1 MKWVKSI
8 AATTLAASLLATPGF
23 AAHAAEATPT
33 ATKDGFKLTILHS
46 NDTHA
51 HVEDAPK
58 RATKVKELRAANPNS
73 LLLDAGDVFS
83 GTLYFNEFAG
93 ETDMKLMNLMGYDAM
108 TFGNHE
114 FDLGSSPEGH
124 AALAK
129 FVKGAEFPLLGS
141 NLDFSKDSLFNGL
154 QFKTVTKDFKNGQ
167 IYDGIIKEINGEK
180 VGIFS
185 LTTEET
191 PTISSVANVKF
202 ANYVDSA
209 KKAVAEFEKQG
220 VNKIV
225 ALTHI
230 GYDDS
235 ADWDNDQLLAK
246 TVEGIDVIVGG
257 HTHTKLDKPV
267 KAETPFKNPTII
279 VQTGQYSEN
288 LGELDLTFNDNGAVV
303 DYFGQLHA
311 LNDKEKPVEADPEAT
326 ALLAPY
332 KEKISKILNQ
342 STGNT
347 AVSPLNGGRNLW
359 GVRAGETNLG
369 NLITDGMLAG
379 AKKIDPEVQFAFQN
393 GGGIR
398 ASIDA
403 GDITVGEVMT
413 VMPFGNALGI
423 VKLKGAEIYEIAEHS
438 VKDFPKEF
446 GGFLHF
452 SGLQVEFDGKAPAG
466 KRVTSIK
473 LNGKELDK
481 AAYYKAATNTFTA
494 KGGDGYDTLKKVY
507 EDGRVSE
514 PGTIDYE
521 MFIEHLDT
529 LKKVDPKVEGRII
542 ATIPFKDIAKGSETE
557 GYVRDLYYR
566 DLAKGT
572 SATTYSPNA
581 NLTRAQAASFISRAL
596 KLEAK
601 GQASFSDIAKLNDA
615 TQKEIAAL
623 AEAGIVQGTNG
634 KFNPNAK
641 VKRYELAL
649 MFTRAY
655 NLQHDAKTGLKAD
668 FSDISKYNT
677 ETQNAIALMKDL
689 KIVSG
694 ANGKFMPGDN
704 ATRAHMAKMLS
715 NYIPFVKESKESK

>member
-8 AATTLAASLLATPGF
+8 AATTLVASLLATPGF
-23 AAHAAEATPT
+23 AAHAAETAPA

-46 NDTHA
+46 NDTHSHA
-51 HVEDAPK
+51 EYAPQ
-58 RATKVKELRAANPNS
+58 RATKIKELRAANHNS
-73 LLLDAGDVFS
+73 LLLDAGDALT
-83 GTLYFNEFAG
+83 GTLYFNEFTG
-93 ETDMKLMNLMGYDAM
+93 EVEMKLMNLMGYDAM

-124 AALAK
+124 TALAK
-129 FVKGAEFPLLGS
+129 FVKGAEFPLLGA
-141 NLDFSKDSLFNGL
+141 NLDFSKESLFDGL
-154 QFKTVTKDFKNGQ
+154 QFKTVTKDFENGK
-167 IYDGIIKEINGEK
+167 IYNGIIKEVDGEK
-180 VGIFS
+180 VGIFG

-191 PTISSVANVKF
+191 PSISSVANVQF
-202 ANYVDSA
+202 ANYIDSA

-225 ALTHI
+225 ALTHL
-230 GYDDS
+230 GFDDS
-235 ADWDNDQLLAK
+235 KDFDNDQLLAAA
-246 TVEGIDVIVGG
+246 VEGIDVIVGG
-257 HTHTKLDKPV
+257 HTHTKLDKAV
-267 KAETPFKNPTII
+267 KAETSFKNPTII

-303 DYFGQLHA
+303 EYFGQLHA
-311 LNDKEKPVEADPEAT
+311 LNDKENPVAADPET
-326 ALLAPY
+326 TEMLAPY
-332 KEKISKILNQ
+332 TEKISAVKQQ

-347 AVSPLNGGRNLW
+347 AVSVLDGKRGLW

-398 ASIDA
+398 AGIDA

-423 VKLKGAEIYEIAEHS
+423 VKLTGAEIYDIAEHS
-438 VKDFPKEF
+438 VKEFPKES

-466 KRVTSIK
+466 KRVKSIK
-473 LNGKELDK
+473 LNGKDLDK
-481 AAYYKAATNTFTA
+481 ATYYKAATNTFTA
-494 KGGDGYDTLKKVY
+494 KGGDGYETLEKAY
-507 EDGRVSE
+507 ADGRVSE

-521 MFIEHLDT
+521 MFIEHLTT
-529 LKKVDPKVEGRII
+529 LKNVNPKVEGRII

-566 DLAKGT
+566 DLTNGT
-572 SATTYSPNA
+572 TATTYSPNA
-581 NLTRAQAASFISRAL
+581 NLTRAQAASFIARAL

-601 GQASFSDIAKLNDA
+601 GQTTFSDLGNVNPT
-615 TQKEIAAL
+615 TQKEITAL
-623 AEAGIVQGTNG
+623 AEAGIVKGANG
-634 KFNPNAK
+634 KFNSNTK
-641 VKRYELAL
+641 VTRAQLAL
-649 MFTRAY
+649 MFARAY
-655 NLQHDAKTGLKAD
+655 NLQHDAKAGLKAD
-668 FSDISKYNT
+668 FSDIAQYNT
-677 ETQNAIALMKDL
+677 ETKDAIALMKDL

-694 ANGKFMPGDN
+694 SNGKFMPSNN

-715 NYIPFVKESKESK
+715 NYIPYVKESK

>member
-8 AATTLAASLLATPGF
+8 AATTLVASLLATPGF
-23 AAHAAEATPT
+23 AAHAAETAPA

-51 HVEDAPK
+51 HVEAAPQ
-58 RATKVKELRAANPNS
+58 RATKVKELRAANANT

-83 GTLYFNEFAG
+83 GTLYFNQFSG
-93 ETDMKLMNLMGYDAM
+93 EVDMKLMNLMGYDAM

-129 FVKGAEFPLLGS
+129 FVKGADFPILS
-141 NLDFSKDSLFNGL
+141 ANLDFSKDSLFDGL
-154 QFKTVTKDFKNGQ
+154 QFKTVTKDFEKGK
-167 IYDGIIKEINGEK
+167 IYNGIIKDVDGEK
-180 VGIFS
+180 VGIFG

-191 PTISSVANVKF
+191 PSISSVANVQF
-202 ANYVDSA
+202 ANYIDSA

-225 ALTHI
+225 AVTHL
-230 GYDDS
+230 GFDDS
-235 ADWDNDQLLAK
+235 KDFDNDQLLAAA
-246 TVEGIDVIVGG
+246 VEGIDVIVGG
-257 HTHTKLDKPV
+257 HTHTKLDKAV
-267 KAETPFKNPTII
+267 KAETSFKNPTII

-288 LGELDLTFNDNGAVV
+288 LGELDLTFDDNGAVV
-303 DYFGQLHA
+303 EYFGQLHA
-311 LNDKEKPVEADPEAT
+311 LNDKDNPVAADPEA
-326 ALLAPY
+326 AKILAPY
-332 KEKISKILNQ
+332 TDKITAVKQQ

-347 AVSPLNGGRNLW
+347 AVSVLNGKRGLW

-398 ASIDA
+398 AGIDA

-423 VKLKGAEIYEIAEHS
+423 VKLTGAEIYDIAEHS
-438 VKDFPKEF
+438 VKEFPKES

-466 KRVTSIK
+466 KRVKSIK

-481 AAYYKAATNTFTA
+481 ATYYKAATNTFTA
-494 KGGDGYDTLKKVY
+494 KGGDGYETLKKAY
-507 EDGRVSE
+507 ADGRVSE

-521 MFIEHLDT
+521 MFIEHLTT
-529 LKKVDPKVEGRII
+529 LKNVDPKVEGRII
-542 ATIPFKDIAKGSETE
+542 ATIPFTDIAKGSETE

-566 DLAKGT
+566 DLTNGT
-572 SATTYSPNA
+572 TATTYSPNA
-581 NLTRAQAASFISRAL
+581 NLTRAQAASFIARAL

-601 GQASFSDIAKLNDA
+601 GQTTFTDLGNVNPA
-615 TQKEIAAL
+615 TQKEITAL
-623 AEAGIVQGTNG
+623 AEAGIVKGVNG
-634 KFNPNAK
+634 KFNPNTK
-641 VKRYELAL
+641 VTRAQLAL
-649 MFTRAY
+649 MFARAY
-655 NLQHDAKTGLKAD
+655 NLQHDAKAGLKAD
-668 FSDISKYNT
+668 FSDIAQYNT
-677 ETQNAIALMKDL
+677 ETQEAIALMKDL

-694 ANGKFMPGDN
+694 SKGKFMPSNN

-715 NYIPFVKESKESK
+715 NYIPFVKESK

>member
-8 AATTLAASLLATPGF
+8 AATTLVASLLATPGF
-23 AAHAAEATPT
+23 AAHAAETAPA

-46 NDTHA
+46 NDTHSHA
-51 HVEDAPK
+51 EYAPQ
-58 RATKVKELRAANPNS
+58 RATKIKELRAANHNS
-73 LLLDAGDVFS
+73 LLLDAGDALT
-83 GTLYFNEFAG
+83 GTLYFNEFTG
-93 ETDMKLMNLMGYDAM
+93 EVEMKLMNLMGYDAM

-129 FVKGAEFPLLGS
+129 FVKGAEFPLLGA
-141 NLDFSKDSLFNGL
+141 NLDFSKESLFDGL
-154 QFKTVTKDFKNGQ
+154 QFKTVTKDFENGK
-167 IYDGIIKEINGEK
+167 IYNGIIKEVDGEK
-180 VGIFS
+180 VGIFG

-191 PTISSVANVKF
+191 PSISSVANVQF
-202 ANYVDSA
+202 ANYIDSA

-225 ALTHI
+225 ALTHL
-230 GYDDS
+230 GFDDS
-235 ADWDNDQLLAK
+235 KDFDNDQLLAAA
-246 TVEGIDVIVGG
+246 VEGIDVIVGG
-257 HTHTKLDKPV
+257 HTHTKLDKAV
-267 KAETPFKNPTII
+267 KAETSFKNPTII

-303 DYFGQLHA
+303 EYFGQLHA
-311 LNDKEKPVEADPEAT
+311 LNDKENPVAADPET
-326 ALLAPY
+326 TEMLAPY
-332 KEKISKILNQ
+332 TEKISAVKQQ

-347 AVSPLNGGRNLW
+347 AVSVLDGKRGLW

-398 ASIDA
+398 AGIDA

-423 VKLKGAEIYEIAEHS
+423 VKLTGAEIYDIAEHS
-438 VKDFPKEF
+438 VKEFPKES

-466 KRVTSIK
+466 KRVKSIK
-473 LNGKELDK
+473 LNGKDLDK
-481 AAYYKAATNTFTA
+481 ATYYKAATNTFTA
-494 KGGDGYDTLKKVY
+494 KGGDGYETLEKAY
-507 EDGRVSE
+507 ADGRVSE

-521 MFIEHLDT
+521 MFIEHLTT
-529 LKKVDPKVEGRII
+529 LKNVNPKVEGRII

-566 DLAKGT
+566 DLTNGT
-572 SATTYSPNA
+572 TATTYSPNA
-581 NLTRAQAASFISRAL
+581 NLTRAQAASFIARAL

-601 GQASFSDIAKLNDA
+601 GQTTFSDLGNVNPT
-615 TQKEIAAL
+615 TQKEITAL
-623 AEAGIVQGTNG
+623 AEAGIVKGANG
-634 KFNPNAK
+634 KFNPNTK
-641 VKRYELAL
+641 VTRAQLAL
-649 MFTRAY
+649 MFARAY
-655 NLQHDAKTGLKAD
+655 NLQHDAKAGLKAD
-668 FSDISKYNT
+668 FSDIAQYNT
-677 ETQNAIALMKDL
+677 ETKDAIALMKDL

-694 ANGKFMPGDN
+694 SNGKFMPSNN

-715 NYIPFVKESKESK
+715 NYIPYVKESK

>member
-33 ATKDGFKLTILHS
+33 AKKDDFKLTILHS

-58 RATKVKELRAANPNS
+58 RATKVKELRAANANS

-141 NLDFSKDSLFNGL
+141 NLDFSKDSLFDGL
-154 QFKTVTKDFKNGQ
+154 QFKTVTKDFKNGK
-167 IYDGIIKEINGEK
+167 IYDGIIKEIDGQQ
-180 VGIFS
+180 VGIFG

-191 PTISSVANVKF
+191 PTISSVANVQF
-202 ANYVDSA
+202 ANYIDSA
-209 KKAVAEFEKQG
+209 KKAVTEFEKQG
-220 VNKIV
+220 VNKIIAV
-225 ALTHI
+225 THI
-230 GYDDS
+230 GFDDS

-246 TVEGIDVIVGG
+246 AVEGIDVIVGG

-288 LGELDLTFNDNGAVV
+288 LGELELTFDDNGAVV

-311 LNDKEKPVEADPEAT
+311 LKDVQADAEAT

-398 ASIDA
+398 AGIDA

-423 VKLKGAEIYEIAEHS
+423 VKLKGAEIYEIVEHS
-438 VKDFPKEF
+438 VKEFPKES

-466 KRVTSIK
+466 KRVKSIK
-473 LNGKELDK
+473 LNGKEIDK

-557 GYVRDLYYR
+557 GFVRDLYYR
-566 DLAKGT
+566 DLTNGT

-581 NLTRAQAASFISRAL
+581 NLTRAQAASFIARAL

-601 GQASFSDIAKLNDA
+601 GQATFSDLANVNPA
-615 TQKEIAAL
+615 TQKEITAL
-623 AEAGIVQGTNG
+623 AEAGIVQGVNG
-634 KFNPNAK
+634 KFNPNTK
-641 VKRYELAL
+641 VTRAQLSL
-649 MFTRAY
+649 MFARAY

-668 FSDISKYNT
+668 FSDISQYNA

-694 ANGKFMPGDN
+694 VNGKFMPSNN

-715 NYIPFVKESKESK
+715 NYIPFVKESK

>member
-8 AATTLAASLLATPGF
+8 AATTLVASLLATPGF
-23 AAHAAEATPT
+23 AAHAAETAPA

-46 NDTHA
+46 NDTHSHA
-51 HVEDAPK
+51 EYAPQ
-58 RATKVKELRAANPNS
+58 RATKIKELRAANHNS
-73 LLLDAGDVFS
+73 LLLDAGDALT
-83 GTLYFNEFAG
+83 GTLYFNEFTG
-93 ETDMKLMNLMGYDAM
+93 EVEMKLMNLMGYDAM

-124 AALAK
+124 TALAK
-129 FVKGAEFPLLGS
+129 FVKGAEFPLLGA
-141 NLDFSKDSLFNGL
+141 NLDFSKESLFDGL
-154 QFKTVTKDFKNGQ
+154 QFKTVTKDFENGK
-167 IYDGIIKEINGEK
+167 IYNGIIKEVDGEK
-180 VGIFS
+180 VGIFG

-191 PTISSVANVKF
+191 PSISSVANVQF
-202 ANYVDSA
+202 ANYIDSA

-225 ALTHI
+225 ALTHL
-230 GYDDS
+230 GFDDS
-235 ADWDNDQLLAK
+235 KDFDNDQLLAAA
-246 TVEGIDVIVGG
+246 VEGIDVIVGG
-257 HTHTKLDKPV
+257 HTHTKLDKAV
-267 KAETPFKNPTII
+267 KAETSFKNPTII

-303 DYFGQLHA
+303 EYFGQLHA
-311 LNDKEKPVEADPEAT
+311 LNDKENPVAADPET
-326 ALLAPY
+326 TEMLAPY
-332 KEKISKILNQ
+332 TEKISAVKQQ

-347 AVSPLNGGRNLW
+347 AVSVLDGKRGLW

-398 ASIDA
+398 AGIDA

-423 VKLKGAEIYEIAEHS
+423 VKLTGAEIYDIAEHS
-438 VKDFPKEF
+438 VKEFPKES

-466 KRVTSIK
+466 KRVKSIK
-473 LNGKELDK
+473 LNGKDLDK
-481 AAYYKAATNTFTA
+481 ATYYKAATNTFTA
-494 KGGDGYDTLKKVY
+494 KGGDGYETLEKAY
-507 EDGRVSE
+507 ADGRVSE

-521 MFIEHLDT
+521 MFIEHLTT
-529 LKKVDPKVEGRII
+529 LKNVNPKVEGRII

-566 DLAKGT
+566 DLTNGT
-572 SATTYSPNA
+572 TATTYSPNA
-581 NLTRAQAASFISRAL
+581 NLTRAQAASFIARAL

-601 GQASFSDIAKLNDA
+601 GQTTFSDLGNVNPT
-615 TQKEIAAL
+615 TQKEITAL
-623 AEAGIVQGTNG
+623 AEAGIVKGANG
-634 KFNPNAK
+634 KFNPNTK
-641 VKRYELAL
+641 VTRAQLAL
-649 MFTRAY
+649 MFARAY
-655 NLQHDAKTGLKAD
+655 NLQHDAKAGLKAD
-668 FSDISKYNT
+668 FSDIAQYNT
-677 ETQNAIALMKDL
+677 ETKDAIALMKDL

-694 ANGKFMPGDN
+694 SNGKFMPSNN

-715 NYIPFVKESKESK
+715 NYIPYVKESK

>member
-23 AAHAAEATPT
+23 AAKAEEATPT
-33 ATKDGFKLTILHS
+33 ATKDGFNLTILHS

-51 HVEDAPK
+51 HVEAAPQ
-58 RATKVKELRAANPNS
+58 RATKVKELRAANANS

-83 GTLYFNEFAG
+83 GTLYFNQFTG
-93 ETDMKLMNLMGYDAM
+93 EVDMKLMNLMGYDAM
-108 TFGNHE
+108 VFGNHE

-129 FVKGAEFPLLGS
+129 FVKGADFPLLGS
-141 NLDFSKDSLFNGL
+141 NLDFSKDSLFDGL
-154 QFKTVTKDFKNGQ
+154 QSQTITKDFQNGK
-167 IYDGIIKEINGEK
+167 IYNGIIKEVDGEK
-180 VGIFS
+180 VGIFG

-191 PTISSVANVKF
+191 PSISSVANVQF
-202 ANYVDSA
+202 ANYIDSA

-220 VNKIV
+220 VNKII
-225 ALTHI
+225 ALTHL
-230 GYDDS
+230 GFDDS
-235 ADWDNDQLLAK
+235 KEFDNDQLLASA
-246 TVEGIDVIVGG
+246 VEGIDVIVGG
-257 HTHTKLDKPV
+257 HTHTKLDKAV
-267 KAETPFKNPTII
+267 KADTSFKNPTII

-288 LGELDLTFNDNGAVV
+288 LGELDLTFNDNGAIVE
-303 DYFGQLHA
+303 YFGQLHA
-311 LNDKEKPVEADPEAT
+311 LNDKEKPVEADADAA

-332 KEKISKILNQ
+332 TEKIAAVKQQ

-347 AVSPLNGGRNLW
+347 AVSVLDGKRGLW

-369 NLITDGMLAG
+369 NIITDGMLAG
-379 AKKIDPEVQFAFQN
+379 AQKIDPEVQFAFQN

-423 VKLKGAEIYEIAEHS
+423 VKMTGAEIYEIAEHS

-452 SGLQVEFDGKAPAG
+452 SGLQVEFDGMAAAG

-481 AAYYKAATNTFTA
+481 AATYKGATNTFTA
-494 KGGDGYDTLKKVY
+494 KGGDGFETLAKVY
-507 EDGRVSE
+507 ADGRVSE

-521 MFIEHLDT
+521 MFIDHLNT
-529 LKKVDPKVEGRII
+529 LKKVDAKVEGRIV
-542 ATIPFKDIAKGSETE
+542 ATIPFTDIAKGSETE

-566 DLAKGT
+566 DLTQGT

-581 NLTRAQAASFISRAL
+581 NLTRAQAASFIARVL

-601 GQASFSDIAKLNDA
+601 GEATFSDITSLEVA
-615 TQKEIAAL
+615 TQKEITAL
-623 AEAGIVQGTNG
+623 AEAGIVQGQNG
-634 KFNPNAK
+634 KFNPTAK
-641 VKRYELAL
+641 VTRSQLAL
-649 MFTRAY
+649 MFARAY
-655 NLQHDAKTGLKAD
+655 NLQHDAKTGLTAD
-668 FSDISKYNT
+668 FSDISKYNA
-677 ETQNAIALMKDL
+677 ETQNAIALMQEL
-689 KIVSG
+689 QVASG
-694 ANGKFMPGDN
+694 SNGKFMPGNN

-715 NYIPFVKESKESK
+715 NYIPYVKEAK

>member
-23 AAHAAEATPT
+23 AANAEETTPAT
-33 ATKDGFKLTILHS
+33 TKDGFKLTILHS

-51 HVEDAPK
+51 HVEAAPQ
-58 RATKVKELRAANPNS
+58 RATKVKELRAANANS

-83 GTLYFNEFAG
+83 GTLYFNQFTG
-93 ETDMKLMNLMGYDAM
+93 EVDMKLMNLMGYDAM
-108 TFGNHE
+108 VFGNHE

-129 FVKGAEFPLLGS
+129 FVKGADFPLLGS
-141 NLDFSKDSLFNGL
+141 NLDFSKDSLFDGL
-154 QFKTVTKDFKNGQ
+154 QFQTITKDFENGK
-167 IYDGIIKEINGEK
+167 IYNGIIKEIDGEK
-180 VGIFS
+180 VGVFG

-191 PTISSVANVKF
+191 PSISSVANVQF
-202 ANYVDSA
+202 ANYIDSA

-220 VNKIV
+220 VNKII
-225 ALTHI
+225 ALTHL
-230 GYDDS
+230 GFDDS
-235 ADWDNDQLLAK
+235 KEFDNDQLLASA
-246 TVEGIDVIVGG
+246 VEGIDVIVGG
-257 HTHTKLDKPV
+257 HTHTKLDKAV
-267 KAETPFKNPTII
+267 KAETSFKNPTII

-311 LNDKEKPVEADPEAT
+311 LNDKEKPVEADAEAT
-326 ALLAPY
+326 KLLAPY
-332 KEKISKILNQ
+332 TEKIAAVKQQ

-347 AVSPLNGGRNLW
+347 AVSVLDGKRGIW

-379 AKKIDPEVQFAFQN
+379 AQKIDPEVQFAFQN

-423 VKLKGAEIYEIAEHS
+423 VKMTGAEIYEIAEHS

-446 GGFLHF
+446 GGYLHF
-452 SGLQVEFDGKAPAG
+452 SGLQVEFDGKAEAG

-481 AAYYKAATNTFTA
+481 AATYKGATNTFTA
-494 KGGDGYDTLKKVY
+494 KGGDGFETLEKVY
-507 EDGRVSE
+507 ADGRVSE

-521 MFIEHLDT
+521 MFIDHLNS
-529 LKKVDPKVEGRII
+529 LKKVDPKVEGRIV
-542 ATIPFKDIAKGSETE
+542 ATIPFTDVAKGSETE

-566 DLAKGT
+566 DLTQGT
-572 SATTYSPNA
+572 SATAYSPNA
-581 NLTRAQAASFISRAL
+581 HLTRAQAASFIARVL

-601 GQASFSDIAKLNDA
+601 GEATFSDVTSLEEA
-615 TQKEIAAL
+615 TQKEITAL
-623 AEAGIVQGTNG
+623 AEAGIVQGQNG
-634 KFNPNAK
+634 KFNPTAK
-641 VKRYELAL
+641 VTRSQLAL
-649 MFTRAY
+649 MFARAY
-655 NLQHDAKTGLKAD
+655 NLQHDAKTGLTAD
-668 FSDISKYNT
+668 FSDISKYNA
-677 ETQNAIALMKDL
+677 ETQNAIALMQEL
-689 KIVSG
+689 EIASG
-694 ANGKFMPGDN
+694 SNGKFMPANN

-715 NYIPFVKESKESK
+715 NYIPYVKESK

>member
-8 AATTLAASLLATPGF
+8 AATTLVASLLATPGF
-23 AAHAAEATPT
+23 AAHAAETTPT
-33 ATKDGFKLTILHS
+33 TSKDGFKLTVLHS
-46 NDTHA
+46 NDTHSHPEEA
-51 HVEDAPK
+51 TK
-58 RATKVKELRAANPNS
+58 RATKVKELRAANKNS

-93 ETDMKLMNLMGYDAM
+93 EADMKLMNLMGYDAM

-114 FDLGSSPEGH
+114 FDLGSRPEGH

-141 NLDFSKDSLFNGL
+141 NLDFSKESLFEGL
-154 QFKTVTKDFKNGQ
+154 QFKTVTKDFENGK
-167 IYDGIIKEINGEK
+167 IYDGIIKEIDGEQ

-191 PTISSVANVKF
+191 PSISSVANVQF
-202 ANYVDSA
+202 ANYIDSA
-209 KKAVAEFEKQG
+209 KKAVAELEKQG
-220 VNKIV
+220 VNKII

-230 GYDDS
+230 GFNDS
-235 ADWDNDQLLAK
+235 KEWDNDLLLAQA
-246 TVEGIDVIVGG
+246 VEGIDVIVGG
-257 HTHTKLDKPV
+257 HSHTKLDKPV
-267 KAETPFKNPTII
+267 KAETSFKDPTIV

-288 LGELDLTFNDNGAVV
+288 LGELDLTFDDNGAIV
-303 DYFGQLHA
+303 DYIGQLHP
-311 LNDKEKPVEADPEAT
+311 LKSVEADAEAE
-326 ALLAPY
+326 AILAPY
-332 KEKISKILNQ
+332 KEQVSKIKNQ
-342 STGNT
+342 SIGST
-347 AVSPLNGGRNLW
+347 AVSRLNGDRGLW

-398 ASIDA
+398 SSIDA
-403 GDITVGEVMT
+403 GDITMGEVLE
-413 VMPFGNALGI
+413 VMSFGNALGI
-423 VKLKGAEIYEIAEHS
+423 VKVTGAEIYDIVEQS
-438 VKDFPKEF
+438 VKEFPKEA

-466 KRVTSIK
+466 KRVKSIK

-481 AAYYKAATNTFTA
+481 AAYYKGATNTFVA
-494 KGGDGYDTLKKVY
+494 QGQDGYDTLKKVY

-521 MFIEHLDT
+521 MFIDHLVT
-529 LKKVDPKVEGRII
+529 LKKVDAKVEGRII
-542 ATIPFKDIAKGSETE
+542 ATIPFTDITKGSETE

-566 DLAKGT
+566 DLTKGT
-572 SATTYSPNA
+572 TATTYSPNA
-581 NLTRAQAASFISRAL
+581 NLTRAQAASFIARAL

-601 GQASFSDIAKLNDA
+601 GQATFSDIANVNPA
-615 TQKEIAAL
+615 TQKEITAL
-623 AEAGIVQGTNG
+623 AEAGIVKGVNG
-634 KFNPNAK
+634 KFNPNTK
-641 VKRYELAL
+641 VTRAQLAL
-649 MFTRAY
+649 MFARAY
-655 NLQHDAKTGLKAD
+655 NLQNDEKTGLKAD
-668 FSDISKYNT
+668 FSDISKYNA

-694 ANGKFMPGDN
+694 VNGKFMPGNN

-715 NYIPFVKESKESK
+715 NYIPFVKESK

>member
-8 AATTLAASLLATPGF
+8 AATTLVASLLATPGF
-23 AAHAAEATPT
+23 AAHAAETAPT

-46 NDTHA
+46 NDTHSHA
-51 HVEDAPK
+51 EYAPQ
-58 RATKVKELRAANPNS
+58 RATKIKELRAANHNS
-73 LLLDAGDVFS
+73 LLLDAGDALT
-83 GTLYFNEFAG
+83 GTLYFNEFTG
-93 ETDMKLMNLMGYDAM
+93 EVEMKLMNLMGYDAM

-124 AALAK
+124 TALAK
-129 FVKGAEFPLLGS
+129 FVKGAEFPLLGA
-141 NLDFSKDSLFNGL
+141 NLDFSKESLFDGL
-154 QFKTVTKDFKNGQ
+154 QFKTVTKDFENGK
-167 IYDGIIKEINGEK
+167 IYNGIIKEVDGEK
-180 VGIFS
+180 VGIFG

-191 PTISSVANVKF
+191 PSISSVANVQF
-202 ANYVDSA
+202 ANYIDSA

-225 ALTHI
+225 ALTHL
-230 GYDDS
+230 GFDDS
-235 ADWDNDQLLAK
+235 KDFDNDQLLAAA
-246 TVEGIDVIVGG
+246 VEGIDVIVGG
-257 HTHTKLDKPV
+257 HTHTKLDKAV
-267 KAETPFKNPTII
+267 KAETSFKNPTII

-303 DYFGQLHA
+303 EYFGQLHA
-311 LNDKEKPVEADPEAT
+311 LNDKENPVAADPET
-326 ALLAPY
+326 TEMLAPY
-332 KEKISKILNQ
+332 TEKISAVKQQ

-347 AVSPLNGGRNLW
+347 AVSVLDGKRGLW

-398 ASIDA
+398 AGIDA

-423 VKLKGAEIYEIAEHS
+423 VKLTGAEIYDIAEHS
-438 VKDFPKEF
+438 VKEFPKES

-466 KRVTSIK
+466 KRVKSIK
-473 LNGKELDK
+473 LNGKDLDK
-481 AAYYKAATNTFTA
+481 ATYYKAATNTFTA
-494 KGGDGYDTLKKVY
+494 KGGDGYETLEKAY
-507 EDGRVSE
+507 ADGRVSE

-521 MFIEHLDT
+521 MFIEHLTT
-529 LKKVDPKVEGRII
+529 LKNVNPKVEGRII

-566 DLAKGT
+566 DLTNGT
-572 SATTYSPNA
+572 TATTYSPNA
-581 NLTRAQAASFISRAL
+581 NLTRAQAASFIARAL

-601 GQASFSDIAKLNDA
+601 GQTTFSDLGNVNPT
-615 TQKEIAAL
+615 TQKEITAL
-623 AEAGIVQGTNG
+623 AEAGIVKGANG
-634 KFNPNAK
+634 KFNPNTK
-641 VKRYELAL
+641 VTRAQLAL
-649 MFTRAY
+649 MFARAY
-655 NLQHDAKTGLKAD
+655 NLQHDAKAGLKAD
-668 FSDISKYNT
+668 FSDIAQYNT
-677 ETQNAIALMKDL
+677 ETKDAIALMKDL

-694 ANGKFMPGDN
+694 SNGKFMPSNN

-715 NYIPFVKESKESK
+715 NYIPYVKESK

>member
-8 AATTLAASLLATPGF
+8 AATTLVASLLATPGF
-23 AAHAAEATPT
+23 AAHAAETAPA

-51 HVEDAPK
+51 HVEAAPQ
-58 RATKVKELRAANPNS
+58 RATKVKELRAANANT

-83 GTLYFNEFAG
+83 GTLYFNQFSG
-93 ETDMKLMNLMGYDAM
+93 EVDMKLMNLMGYDAM

-129 FVKGAEFPLLGS
+129 FVKGADFPILS
-141 NLDFSKDSLFNGL
+141 ANLDFSKDSLFDGL
-154 QFKTVTKDFKNGQ
+154 QFKTVTKDFEKGK
-167 IYDGIIKEINGEK
+167 IYNGIIKDVDGEK
-180 VGIFS
+180 VGIFG

-191 PTISSVANVKF
+191 PSISSVANVQF
-202 ANYVDSA
+202 ANYIDSA

-225 ALTHI
+225 AVTHL
-230 GYDDS
+230 GFDDS
-235 ADWDNDQLLAK
+235 KDFDNDQLLAAA
-246 TVEGIDVIVGG
+246 VEGIDVIVGG
-257 HTHTKLDKPV
+257 HTHTKLDKAV
-267 KAETPFKNPTII
+267 KAETSFKNPTII

-288 LGELDLTFNDNGAVV
+288 LGELDLTFDDNGAVV
-303 DYFGQLHA
+303 EYFGQLHA
-311 LNDKEKPVEADPEAT
+311 LNDKDNPVAADPEA
-326 ALLAPY
+326 AKILAPY
-332 KEKISKILNQ
+332 TDKITAVKQQ

-347 AVSPLNGGRNLW
+347 AVSVLDGKRGLW

-398 ASIDA
+398 AGIDA
-403 GDITVGEVMT
+403 GDITVGKVMT

-423 VKLKGAEIYEIAEHS
+423 VKLTGAEIYDIAEHS
-438 VKDFPKEF
+438 VKEFPKES

-466 KRVTSIK
+466 KRVKSIK

-481 AAYYKAATNTFTA
+481 ATYYKAATNTFTA
-494 KGGDGYDTLKKVY
+494 KGGDGYETLEKAY
-507 EDGRVSE
+507 ADGRVSE

-521 MFIEHLDT
+521 MFIEHLTT
-529 LKKVDPKVEGRII
+529 LKNVDPKVEGRII
-542 ATIPFKDIAKGSETE
+542 ATIPFTDIAKGSETE

-566 DLAKGT
+566 DLTNGT
-572 SATTYSPNA
+572 TATTYSPNA
-581 NLTRAQAASFISRAL
+581 NLTRAQAASFIARAL

-601 GQASFSDIAKLNDA
+601 GKTTFTDLGNVNPA
-615 TQKEIAAL
+615 TQKEITAL
-623 AEAGIVQGTNG
+623 AEAGIVKGVNG
-634 KFNPNAK
+634 KFNPNTK
-641 VKRYELAL
+641 VTRAQLAL
-649 MFTRAY
+649 MFARAY
-655 NLQHDAKTGLKAD
+655 NLQHDAKAGLKAD
-668 FSDISKYNT
+668 FSDIAKYNT
-677 ETQNAIALMKDL
+677 ETQEAIALMKDL
-689 KIVSG
+689 KIVNGS
-694 ANGKFMPGDN
+694 NGKFMPSNN
-704 ATRAHMAKMLS
+704 ATRAHMAKILS
-715 NYIPFVKESKESK
+715 NYIPFVKESK

>member
-8 AATTLAASLLATPGF
+8 AATTLVASLLATPGF
-23 AAHAAEATPT
+23 AAHAAETAPA

-51 HVEDAPK
+51 HVEAAPQ
-58 RATKVKELRAANPNS
+58 RATKVKELRAANANT

-83 GTLYFNEFAG
+83 GTLYFNQFSG
-93 ETDMKLMNLMGYDAM
+93 EVDMKLMNLMGYDAM

-129 FVKGAEFPLLGS
+129 FVKGADFPLLS
-141 NLDFSKDSLFNGL
+141 ANLDFSKDSLFDGL
-154 QFKTVTKDFKNGQ
+154 QIKTVTKDFEKGK
-167 IYDGIIKEINGEK
+167 IYNGIIKEVDGEK
-180 VGIFS
+180 VGIFG

-191 PTISSVANVKF
+191 PSISSVANVQF
-202 ANYVDSA
+202 ANYIDSA

-225 ALTHI
+225 AVTHL
-230 GYDDS
+230 GFDDS
-235 ADWDNDQLLAK
+235 KDFDNDQLLAAA
-246 TVEGIDVIVGG
+246 VEGIDVIVGG
-257 HTHTKLDKPV
+257 HTHTKLDKAV
-267 KAETPFKNPTII
+267 KAETSFKNPTII

-288 LGELDLTFNDNGAVV
+288 LGELDLTFDDNGAVV
-303 DYFGQLHA
+303 EYFGQLHA
-311 LNDKEKPVEADPEAT
+311 LNDKDNPVAADPEA
-326 ALLAPY
+326 AKILAPY
-332 KEKISKILNQ
+332 TDKITAVKQQ
-342 STGNT
+342 STGNI
-347 AVSPLNGGRNLW
+347 AVSVLDGKRGLW

-398 ASIDA
+398 AGIDA

-423 VKLKGAEIYEIAEHS
+423 VKLTGAEIYDIAEHS
-438 VKDFPKEF
+438 VKEFPKES

-452 SGLQVEFDGKAPAG
+452 SGLQIEFDGKAPAG
-466 KRVTSIK
+466 KRVKSIK

-481 AAYYKAATNTFTA
+481 ATYYKAATNTFTA
-494 KGGDGYDTLKKVY
+494 KGGDGYETLEKAY
-507 EDGRVSE
+507 ADGRVSE

-521 MFIEHLDT
+521 MFIEHLTT
-529 LKKVDPKVEGRII
+529 LKNVDPKVEGRII
-542 ATIPFKDIAKGSETE
+542 ATIPFTDIAKGSETE

-566 DLAKGT
+566 DLTNGT
-572 SATTYSPNA
+572 TATTYSPNA
-581 NLTRAQAASFISRAL
+581 NLTRAQAASFITRAL
-596 KLEAK
+596 NLEAK
-601 GQASFSDIAKLNDA
+601 GQTTFTDLGNVNPA
-615 TQKEIAAL
+615 TQKEITAL
-623 AEAGIVQGTNG
+623 AEAGIVKGVNG
-634 KFNPNAK
+634 KFNPNTK
-641 VKRYELAL
+641 VTRAQLAL
-649 MFTRAY
+649 MFARAY
-655 NLQHDAKTGLKAD
+655 NLQHEAKAGLKAD
-668 FSDISKYNT
+668 FSDISQYNT
-677 ETQNAIALMKDL
+677 ETQEAIALMKDL

-694 ANGKFMPGDN
+694 SNGKFMPSNN

-715 NYIPFVKESKESK
+715 NYMPYVKESK

>member
-8 AATTLAASLLATPGF
+8 AATTLAASLLASPGF
-23 AAHAAEATPT
+23 AVNAEEAAPT

-51 HVEDAPK
+51 HVEAAPQ
-58 RATKVKELRAANPNS
+58 RATKVKELRAANANS

-83 GTLYFNEFAG
+83 GTLYFNQFTG
-93 ETDMKLMNLMGYDAM
+93 EVDMKLMNLMGYDAM

-129 FVKGAEFPLLGS
+129 FVKGADFPLLGS
-141 NLDFSKDSLFNGL
+141 NLDFSKDSLFDGL
-154 QFKTVTKDFKNGQ
+154 LSQTITKDFENGK
-167 IYDGIIKEINGEK
+167 IYNGIIKEVDGEK
-180 VGIFS
+180 VGIFG

-191 PTISSVANVKF
+191 PSISSVANVQF
-202 ANYVDSA
+202 ANYIDSA

-220 VNKIV
+220 VNKII
-225 ALTHI
+225 ALTHL
-230 GYDDS
+230 GFDDS
-235 ADWDNDQLLAK
+235 KEFDNDQLLASA
-246 TVEGIDVIVGG
+246 VEGIDVIVGG
-257 HTHTKLDKPV
+257 HTHTKLDKAV
-267 KAETPFKNPTII
+267 KAETSFKNPTII

-303 DYFGQLHA
+303 EYFGQLHA
-311 LNDKEKPVEADPEAT
+311 LNDKEKPVEADAEAA

-332 KEKISKILNQ
+332 TEKIAAVKQQ

-347 AVSPLNGGRNLW
+347 AVSVLDGKRGIW

-369 NLITDGMLAG
+369 NIITDGMLAG
-379 AKKIDPEVQFAFQN
+379 AQKIDPEVQFAFQN

-423 VKLKGAEIYEIAEHS
+423 VKLTGSEIYEIAENS

-452 SGLQVEFDGKAPAG
+452 SGLQVEFDGKAAAG

-481 AAYYKAATNTFTA
+481 AATYKGATNTFTA
-494 KGGDGYDTLKKVY
+494 KGGDGFETLAKVY
-507 EDGRVSE
+507 ADGRVSE

-521 MFIEHLDT
+521 MFIDHLNT
-529 LKKVDPKVEGRII
+529 LKNVNPKVEGRIV
-542 ATIPFKDIAKGSETE
+542 ATIPFTDIAKGSETE

-566 DLAKGT
+566 DLTQGT

-581 NLTRAQAASFISRAL
+581 NLTRAQAASFIARVL

-601 GQASFSDIAKLNDA
+601 GEATFSDVTSLEAA
-615 TQKEIAAL
+615 TQKEITAL
-623 AEAGIVQGTNG
+623 AEAGIVQGQNG
-634 KFNPNAK
+634 KFNPTAK
-641 VKRYELAL
+641 VTRSQLAL
-649 MFTRAY
+649 MFARAY
-655 NLQHDAKTGLKAD
+655 NLQHDAKTDLTAD
-668 FSDISKYNT
+668 FSDISKYNA
-677 ETQNAIALMKDL
+677 ETQNAIALMQEL
-689 KIVSG
+689 EIASG
-694 ANGKFMPGDN
+694 SNGKFMPGNN

-715 NYIPFVKESKESK
+715 NYIPYVKESK

>member
-8 AATTLAASLLATPGF
+8 AATTLVASLLATPGF
-23 AAHAAEATPT
+23 AAHAAETAPA

-46 NDTHA
+46 NDTHSHA
-51 HVEDAPK
+51 EYAPQ
-58 RATKVKELRAANPNS
+58 RATKIKELRAANHNS
-73 LLLDAGDVFS
+73 LLLDAGDALT
-83 GTLYFNEFAG
+83 GTLYFNEFTG
-93 ETDMKLMNLMGYDAM
+93 EVEMKLMNLMGYDAM

-124 AALAK
+124 TALAK
-129 FVKGAEFPLLGS
+129 FVKGAEFPLLGA
-141 NLDFSKDSLFNGL
+141 NLDFSKESLFDGL
-154 QFKTVTKDFKNGQ
+154 QFKTVTKDFENGK
-167 IYDGIIKEINGEK
+167 IYNGIIKEVDGEK
-180 VGIFS
+180 VGIFG

-191 PTISSVANVKF
+191 PSISSVANVQF
-202 ANYVDSA
+202 ANYIDSA

-225 ALTHI
+225 ALTHL
-230 GYDDS
+230 GFDDS
-235 ADWDNDQLLAK
+235 KDFDNDQLLAAA
-246 TVEGIDVIVGG
+246 VEGIDVIVGG
-257 HTHTKLDKPV
+257 HTHTKLDKAV
-267 KAETPFKNPTII
+267 KAETSFKNPTII

-303 DYFGQLHA
+303 EYFGQLHA
-311 LNDKEKPVEADPEAT
+311 LNDKENPVAADPET
-326 ALLAPY
+326 TEMLAPY
-332 KEKISKILNQ
+332 TEKISAVKQQ

-347 AVSPLNGGRNLW
+347 AVSVLDGKRGLW

-398 ASIDA
+398 AGIDA

-423 VKLKGAEIYEIAEHS
+423 VKLTGAEIYDIAEHS
-438 VKDFPKEF
+438 VKEFPKES

-466 KRVTSIK
+466 KRVKSIK
-473 LNGKELDK
+473 LNGKDLDK
-481 AAYYKAATNTFTA
+481 ATYYKAATNTFTA
-494 KGGDGYDTLKKVY
+494 KGGDGYETLEKAY
-507 EDGRVSE
+507 ADGRVSE

-521 MFIEHLDT
+521 MFIEHLTT
-529 LKKVDPKVEGRII
+529 LKNVNPKVEGRII

-566 DLAKGT
+566 DLTNGT
-572 SATTYSPNA
+572 TATTYSPNA
-581 NLTRAQAASFISRAL
+581 NLTRAQAASFIARAL

-601 GQASFSDIAKLNDA
+601 GQTTFSDLGNVNPT
-615 TQKEIAAL
+615 TQKEITAL
-623 AEAGIVQGTNG
+623 AEAGIVKGANG
-634 KFNPNAK
+634 KFNPNTK
-641 VKRYELAL
+641 VTRAQLAL
-649 MFTRAY
+649 MFARAY
-655 NLQHDAKTGLKAD
+655 NLQHDAKAGLKAD
-668 FSDISKYNT
+668 FSDIAQYNT
-677 ETQNAIALMKDL
+677 ETKDAISLMKDL

-694 ANGKFMPGDN
+694 SNGKFMPSNN

-715 NYIPFVKESKESK
+715 NYIPYVKESK

>member
-8 AATTLAASLLATPGF
+8 AATTLVASLLATPGF

-33 ATKDGFKLTILHS
+33 AKKDGYKLTILHS

-58 RATKVKELRAANPNS
+58 RATKVKELRAANANS

-93 ETDMKLMNLMGYDAM
+93 EADMKLMNLMGYDAM
-108 TFGNHE
+108 AFGNHE
-114 FDLGSSPEGH
+114 FDLGASPEGH

-129 FVKGAEFPLLGS
+129 FVKGAEFPLLGA
-141 NLDFSKDSLFNGL
+141 NLDFSKDSLFDGL
-154 QFKTVTKDFKNGQ
+154 QFKTITKDFENGK
-167 IYDGIIKEINGEK
+167 IYNGIIKEIDGEQ
-180 VGIFS
+180 VGIFG

-191 PTISSVANVKF
+191 PTISSVVNVQF
-202 ANYVDSA
+202 ANYIDSA
-209 KKAVAEFEKQG
+209 KKSVAEFEKQG
-220 VNKIV
+220 VNKIIAV
-225 ALTHI
+225 THI
-230 GYDDS
+230 GFDDS

-246 TVEGIDVIVGG
+246 AVEGIDVIVGG
-257 HTHTKLDKPV
+257 HTHTPLNKPV

-288 LGELDLTFNDNGAVV
+288 LGELDLTFDDNGAIV
-303 DYFGQLHA
+303 DYLGQLHPLKDVQA
-311 LNDKEKPVEADPEAT
+311 DAEAE

-332 KEKISKILNQ
+332 KEKISKMLNQ

-347 AVSPLNGGRNLW
+347 AVSPLNGGRGLW

-423 VKLKGAEIYEIAEHS
+423 VKLTGAEIYDIVEHS
-438 VKDFPKEF
+438 VKEFPKES

-466 KRVTSIK
+466 KRVKSIK

-529 LKKVDPKVEGRII
+529 LKKVDSKVEGRII

-566 DLAKGT
+566 DLTKGT

-581 NLTRAQAASFISRAL
+581 NLTRAQAASFIARAL

-601 GQASFSDIAKLNDA
+601 GQATFSDLANVNPA
-615 TQKEIAAL
+615 TQKEITAL
-623 AEAGIVQGTNG
+623 AEAGIVQGVNG

-641 VKRYELAL
+641 VTRAQLAL
-649 MFTRAY
+649 MFARAY
-655 NLQHDAKTGLKAD
+655 NLQHDAKTSLKAD
-668 FSDISKYNT
+668 FSDISQYNA

-694 ANGKFMPGDN
+694 ANGKFMPSNN

-715 NYIPFVKESKESK
+715 NYIPFVKESK

>member
-23 AAHAAEATPT
+23 AAHAAETTPT
-33 ATKDGFKLTILHS
+33 AKKDDFKLTILHS

-51 HVEDAPK
+51 HVEAAPQ

-83 GTLYFNEFAG
+83 GTLYFNQFSG
-93 ETDMKLMNLMGYDAM
+93 EVDMKLMNSMGYDAM
-108 TFGNHE
+108 VFGNHE

-129 FVKGAEFPLLGS
+129 FVKGADFPLLGA
-141 NLDFSKDSLFNGL
+141 NLDFSKDSLFDGL
-154 QFKTVTKDFKNGQ
+154 QFQTVTKDFEKGK
-167 IYDGIIKEINGEK
+167 IYNGIIKEVDGEK
-180 VGIFS
+180 VGIFG

-191 PTISSVANVKF
+191 PSISSVANVQF
-202 ANYVDSA
+202 ANYIDSA
-209 KKAVAEFEKQG
+209 KKTVAEFEKQG
-220 VNKIV
+220 VNKII
-225 ALTHI
+225 ALTHL
-230 GYDDS
+230 GFDDS
-235 ADWDNDQLLAK
+235 KDFDNDQLLAS

-267 KAETPFKNPTII
+267 KAETSFKDPTII

-311 LNDKEKPVEADPEAT
+311 LNDKEKPVAADPEA
-326 ALLAPY
+326 AKLLAPY
-332 KEKISKILNQ
+332 SEKITAVKQQ

-347 AVSPLNGGRNLW
+347 AVSTLDGKRGLW

-398 ASIDA
+398 ASIDT

-423 VKLKGAEIYEIAEHS
+423 VKLTGAEIYEIVEHS
-438 VKDFPKEF
+438 VKEFPKEF

-466 KRVTSIK
+466 KRVKSIK

-494 KGGDGYDTLKKVY
+494 KGGDGYETLAKVY
-507 EDGRVSE
+507 ADGRVSE

-521 MFIEHLDT
+521 MFIQHLDT

-542 ATIPFKDIAKGSETE
+542 ATIPFTDIAKGSETE

-566 DLAKGT
+566 DLTKGT

-596 KLEAK
+596 HLEAK
-601 GQASFSDIAKLNDA
+601 GQATFTDIAKLNPA
-615 TQKEIAAL
+615 TQKEITAL
-623 AEAGIVQGTNG
+623 AEAGIVQGVNG
-634 KFNPNAK
+634 KFNPDAK
-641 VKRYELAL
+641 VTRAQLAL
-649 MFTRAY
+649 MFARAY
-655 NLQHDAKTGLKAD
+655 DLQHDAKTGLKAD
-668 FSDISKYNT
+668 FSDISKYDA

-694 ANGKFMPGDN
+694 ANGKFMPGNN

-715 NYIPFVKESKESK
+715 NYIPYVKESK

>member
-8 AATTLAASLLATPGF
+8 AATTLVASLLATPGF
-23 AAHAAEATPT
+23 AAHAAETAPA

-46 NDTHA
+46 NDTHSHA
-51 HVEDAPK
+51 EYAPQ
-58 RATKVKELRAANPNS
+58 RATKIKELRAANHNS
-73 LLLDAGDVFS
+73 LLLDAGDALT
-83 GTLYFNEFAG
+83 GTLYFNEFTG
-93 ETDMKLMNLMGYDAM
+93 EVEMKLMNLMGYDAM

-124 AALAK
+124 TALAK
-129 FVKGAEFPLLGS
+129 FVKGAEFPLLGA
-141 NLDFSKDSLFNGL
+141 NLDFSKESLFDGL
-154 QFKTVTKDFKNGQ
+154 QFKTVTKDFENGK
-167 IYDGIIKEINGEK
+167 IYNGIIKEVDGEK
-180 VGIFS
+180 VGIFG

-191 PTISSVANVKF
+191 PSISSVANVQF
-202 ANYVDSA
+202 ANYIDSA

-225 ALTHI
+225 ALTHL
-230 GYDDS
+230 GFDDS
-235 ADWDNDQLLAK
+235 KDFDNDQLLAAA
-246 TVEGIDVIVGG
+246 VEGIDVIVGG
-257 HTHTKLDKPV
+257 HTHTKLDKAV
-267 KAETPFKNPTII
+267 KAETSFKNPTII

-303 DYFGQLHA
+303 EYFGQLHA
-311 LNDKEKPVEADPEAT
+311 LNDKENPVAADPET
-326 ALLAPY
+326 TEMLAPY
-332 KEKISKILNQ
+332 TEKISAVKQQ

-347 AVSPLNGGRNLW
+347 AVSVLDGKRGLW

-398 ASIDA
+398 AGIDA

-423 VKLKGAEIYEIAEHS
+423 VKLTGAEIYDIAEHS
-438 VKDFPKEF
+438 VKEFPKES

-466 KRVTSIK
+466 KRVKSIK
-473 LNGKELDK
+473 LNGKDLDK
-481 AAYYKAATNTFTA
+481 ATYYKAATNTFTA
-494 KGGDGYDTLKKVY
+494 KGGDGYETLEKAY
-507 EDGRVSE
+507 ADGRVSE

-521 MFIEHLDT
+521 MFIEHLTT
-529 LKKVDPKVEGRII
+529 LKNVNPKVEGRII

-566 DLAKGT
+566 DLTNGT
-572 SATTYSPNA
+572 TATTYSPNA
-581 NLTRAQAASFISRAL
+581 NLTRAQAASFIARAL

-601 GQASFSDIAKLNDA
+601 GQTTFSDLGNVNPT
-615 TQKEIAAL
+615 TQKEITAL
-623 AEAGIVQGTNG
+623 AEAGIVKGANG
-634 KFNPNAK
+634 KFNPNTK
-641 VKRYELAL
+641 VTRAQLAL
-649 MFTRAY
+649 MFARAY
-655 NLQHDAKTGLKAD
+655 NLQHDAKAGLKAE
-668 FSDISKYNT
+668 FSDIAQYNT
-677 ETQNAIALMKDL
+677 ETKDAIALMKDL

-694 ANGKFMPGDN
+694 SNGKFMPSNN

-715 NYIPFVKESKESK
+715 NYIPYVKESK

>member
-23 AAHAAEATPT
+23 AAHAAESAPT
-33 ATKDGFKLTILHS
+33 TTKEGFNLTILHS

-51 HVEDAPK
+51 HVEAAPQ
-58 RATKVKELRAANPNS
+58 RATKIKELRAANANS

-83 GTLYFNEFAG
+83 GTLYFNQFTG
-93 ETDMKLMNLMGYDAM
+93 EVDMKLMNLMGYDAM

-124 AALAK
+124 AALAN
-129 FVKGAEFPLLGS
+129 FVKGAEFPLLGG
-141 NLDFSKDSLFNGL
+141 NLDFSKDSLFDGL
-154 QFKTVTKDFKNGQ
+154 QFKTVVEDFQNGK
-167 IYDGIIKEINGEK
+167 IYDGIIKEIDGEK
-180 VGIFS
+180 VGIFG

-191 PTISSVANVKF
+191 PSISSVANVQF
-202 ANYVDSA
+202 ANYIDSA

-220 VNKIV
+220 VNKIIAV
-225 ALTHI
+225 THI
-230 GYDDS
+230 GFDDS
-235 ADWDNDQLLAK
+235 KDFDNDQLLAAA
-246 TVEGIDVIVGG
+246 VEGIDVIVGG
-257 HTHTKLDKPV
+257 HTHTKLDKAV
-267 KAETPFKNPTII
+267 KAETSFKNPTII

-288 LGELDLTFNDNGAVV
+288 LGELDLTFDDNGAVV
-303 DYFGQLHA
+303 EYFGQLHA
-311 LNDKEKPVEADPEAT
+311 LNDKENPVAADAEAAK
-326 ALLAPY
+326 LLAPY
-332 KEKISKILNQ
+332 SAKIEAVKQQ

-347 AVSPLNGGRNLW
+347 AVTELDGKRGLW

-369 NLITDGMLAG
+369 NVITDGMLAG

-423 VKLKGAEIYEIAEHS
+423 VKLTGAELYEIAEHS
-438 VKDFPKEF
+438 VKEFPKES

-466 KRVTSIK
+466 KRVKSIK

-481 AAYYKAATNTFTA
+481 AAYYKGATNTFTA
-494 KGGDGYDTLKKVY
+494 KGGDGYETLAKAY
-507 EDGRVSE
+507 ADGRVSE
-514 PGTIDYE
+514 PGTVDFE
-521 MFIEHLDT
+521 MFIDHLNT
-529 LKKVDPKVEGRII
+529 LKKVDAKVEGRII
-542 ATIPFKDIAKGSETE
+542 ATIPFTDIAKGSETE

-566 DLAKGT
+566 DLTQGT

-581 NLTRAQAASFISRAL
+581 NLTRAQAASFIARVL

-601 GQASFSDIAKLNDA
+601 GEATFSDITSLEAA
-615 TQKEIAAL
+615 TQKEITAL
-623 AEAGIVQGTNG
+623 AEAGIVQGQNG
-634 KFNPNAK
+634 KFNPTAK
-641 VKRYELAL
+641 VTRSQLAL
-649 MFTRAY
+649 MFARAY
-655 NLQHDAKTGLKAD
+655 NLQHDAKTGLTAD
-668 FSDISKYNT
+668 FSDISKYNE
-677 ETQNAIALMKDL
+677 ETQNAIALMQDL
-689 KIVSG
+689 KIASG
-694 ANGKFMPGDN
+694 SNGKFMPNNN

-715 NYIPFVKESKESK
+715 NYIPYVKESK

>member
-8 AATTLAASLLATPGF
+8 AATTLVASLLATPGF
-23 AAHAAEATPT
+23 AAHAAETAPT
-33 ATKDGFKLTILHS
+33 ATKDGFKLTVLHS

-58 RATKVKELRAANPNS
+58 RATKIKELRAANKNS

-129 FVKGAEFPLLGS
+129 FVKGANFPLLGS
-141 NLDFSKDSLFNGL
+141 NLDFSKDSLFDGL
-154 QFKTVTKDFKNGQ
+154 QFKKVTKDFEKGK
-167 IYDGIIKEINGEK
+167 IYDGIIKEIAGEQ

-191 PTISSVANVKF
+191 PSISSVANVQF
-202 ANYVDSA
+202 ANYIDSA

-230 GYDDS
+230 GFDDS

-246 TVEGIDVIVGG
+246 AVEGIDVIVGG
-257 HTHTKLDKPV
+257 HTHTKLEKPV
-267 KAETPFKNPTII
+267 KAETSFKNPTII

-288 LGELDLTFNDNGAVV
+288 LGELDLTFDNNGAVV

-311 LNDKEKPVEADPEAT
+311 LNDKEKPVEADAEAA

-423 VKLKGAEIYEIAEHS
+423 VKLKGAEIYDIAEHS

-466 KRVTSIK
+466 KRVKSIK

-521 MFIEHLDT
+521 MFIEHLNT
-529 LKKVDPKVEGRII
+529 LKKVDAKVEGRVI
-542 ATIPFKDIAKGSETE
+542 ATIPFTDIVKGSETE

-566 DLAKGT
+566 DLTNGT
-572 SATTYSPNA
+572 SATIYSPNA
-581 NLTRAQAASFISRAL
+581 NLTRAQAASFITRAL

-601 GQASFSDIAKLNDA
+601 GQVTFSDIANLKA
-615 TQKEIAAL
+615 ETQKEITAL
-623 AEAGIVQGTNG
+623 AEAGIVKGVNG
-634 KFNPNAK
+634 SKFNPNAK
-641 VKRYELAL
+641 VTRAQLAL
-649 MFTRAY
+649 MFARAY

-668 FSDISKYNT
+668 FSDISQYDA
-677 ETQNAIALMKDL
+677 ETQDAIALLKDL

-694 ANGKFMPGDN
+694 ANGKFMPGNN

-715 NYIPFVKESKESK
+715 NYVPFVKESK

>member
-8 AATTLAASLLATPGF
+8 AATTLAASLLATSGF
-23 AAHAAEATPT
+23 TAHAAET
-33 ATKDGFKLTILHS
+33 APVAAKDGFKLTILHS

-51 HVEDAPK
+51 HVEAAPQ
-58 RATKVKELRAANPNS
+58 RATKVKELRAANANT

-83 GTLYFNEFAG
+83 GTLYFNQFSG
-93 ETDMKLMNLMGYDAM
+93 EVDMKLMNLMGYDAM

-114 FDLGSSPEGH
+114 FDLGASPEGH

-129 FVKGAEFPLLGS
+129 FVKGADFPLLS
-141 NLDFSKDSLFNGL
+141 ANLDFSKDSLFEGL
-154 QFKTVTKDFKNGQ
+154 QFQTVTKDFEKGK
-167 IYDGIIKEINGEK
+167 IYNGIIKEVDGEK
-180 VGIFS
+180 VGIFG

-191 PTISSVANVKF
+191 PSISSVANVQF
-202 ANYVDSA
+202 ANYIDSA

-225 ALTHI
+225 AVTHL
-230 GYDDS
+230 GFDDS
-235 ADWDNDQLLAK
+235 KDFDNDQLLAAA
-246 TVEGIDVIVGG
+246 VEGIDVIVGG
-257 HTHTKLDKPV
+257 HTHTKLDKAV
-267 KAETPFKNPTII
+267 KAETSFKNPTII

-288 LGELDLTFNDNGAVV
+288 LGELDLTFDDNGAVV
-303 DYFGQLHA
+303 EYFGQLHA
-311 LNDKEKPVEADPEAT
+311 LNDKDNPVAADPEAT
-326 ALLAPY
+326 KILAPY
-332 KEKISKILNQ
+332 TDKITAVKKQ

-347 AVSPLNGGRNLW
+347 AASVLDGKRGLW

-423 VKLKGAEIYEIAEHS
+423 VKLTGAEIYDIAEHS
-438 VKDFPKEF
+438 VKEFPKES

-466 KRVTSIK
+466 KRVKSIK

-481 AAYYKAATNTFTA
+481 ATYYKAATNTFTA
-494 KGGDGYDTLKKVY
+494 KGGDGYETLEKAY
-507 EDGRVSE
+507 ADGRVSE

-521 MFIEHLDT
+521 MFIEHLNT
-529 LKKVDPKVEGRII
+529 LKNVDPKVEGRII
-542 ATIPFKDIAKGSETE
+542 ATIPFTDIAKGSETE

-566 DLAKGT
+566 DLTNGT
-572 SATTYSPNA
+572 TATTYSPNA
-581 NLTRAQAASFISRAL
+581 NLTRAQAASFIARAL

-601 GQASFSDIAKLNDA
+601 GQTTFTDLGNVNPA
-615 TQKEIAAL
+615 TQKEITAL
-623 AEAGIVQGTNG
+623 AEAGIVKGVNG
-634 KFNPNAK
+634 KFNPNTK
-641 VKRYELAL
+641 VTRAQLAL
-649 MFTRAY
+649 MFARAY
-655 NLQHDAKTGLKAD
+655 NLQHDAKAGLKTD
-668 FSDISKYNT
+668 FSDIAKYNT
-677 ETQNAIALMKDL
+677 ETQEAIALMKDL

-694 ANGKFMPGDN
+694 SNGKFMPSNN

-715 NYIPFVKESKESK
+715 NYIPYVKESK

>member
-8 AATTLAASLLATPGF
+8 AATTLVASLLATPGF
-23 AAHAAEATPT
+23 AAHAAETAPA

-51 HVEDAPK
+51 HVEAAPQ
-58 RATKVKELRAANPNS
+58 RATKVQELRAANANT

-83 GTLYFNEFAG
+83 GTLYFNQFSG
-93 ETDMKLMNLMGYDAM
+93 EVDMKLMNLMGYDAM

-129 FVKGAEFPLLGS
+129 FVKGADFPILS
-141 NLDFSKDSLFNGL
+141 ANLDFSKDSLFDGL
-154 QFKTVTKDFKNGQ
+154 QFKTVTKDFEKGK
-167 IYDGIIKEINGEK
+167 IYNGIIKEVDGEK
-180 VGIFS
+180 VGIFG

-191 PTISSVANVKF
+191 PSISSVANVQF
-202 ANYVDSA
+202 ANYIDSA

-225 ALTHI
+225 AVTHL
-230 GYDDS
+230 GFDDS
-235 ADWDNDQLLAK
+235 KDFDNDQLLAGA
-246 TVEGIDVIVGG
+246 VEGIDVIVGG
-257 HTHTKLDKPV
+257 HTHTKLDKAV
-267 KAETPFKNPTII
+267 KAETSFKNPTII

-288 LGELDLTFNDNGAVV
+288 LGELDLTFDDNGAVV
-303 DYFGQLHA
+303 EYFGQLHA
-311 LNDKEKPVEADPEAT
+311 LNDKDNPVAADPEAVKI
-326 ALLAPY
+326 LAPY
-332 KEKISKILNQ
+332 TDKITAVKQQ

-347 AVSPLNGGRNLW
+347 AVSVLDGKRGLW

-398 ASIDA
+398 AGIDA

-423 VKLKGAEIYEIAEHS
+423 VKLTGAEIYDIAEHS
-438 VKDFPKEF
+438 VKEFPKES

-466 KRVTSIK
+466 KRVKSIK

-481 AAYYKAATNTFTA
+481 ATYYKAATNTFTA
-494 KGGDGYDTLKKVY
+494 KGGDGYETLEKAY
-507 EDGRVSE
+507 ADGRVSE

-521 MFIEHLDT
+521 MFIEHLTT
-529 LKKVDPKVEGRII
+529 LKNVDPKVEGRII
-542 ATIPFKDIAKGSETE
+542 ATIPFTDIAKGSETE

-566 DLAKGT
+566 DLTNGT
-572 SATTYSPNA
+572 TTTTYSPNA
-581 NLTRAQAASFISRAL
+581 NLTRAQAASFIARAL

-601 GQASFSDIAKLNDA
+601 GQTTFTDLGNVNPA
-615 TQKEIAAL
+615 TQKEITAL
-623 AEAGIVQGTNG
+623 TEAGIVKGVNG
-634 KFNPNAK
+634 KFNPNTK
-641 VKRYELAL
+641 VTRAQLAL
-649 MFTRAY
+649 MFARAY
-655 NLQHDAKTGLKAD
+655 NLQHNTKAGLKAD
-668 FSDISKYNT
+668 FSDIAKYNT
-677 ETQNAIALMKDL
+677 ETQEAIALMKDL

-694 ANGKFMPGDN
+694 SNGKFMPSNN

-715 NYIPFVKESKESK
+715 NYIPYVKESK

>member
-8 AATTLAASLLATPGF
+8 AATTLVASLLATPGF
-23 AAHAAEATPT
+23 AAHAAETTPT
-33 ATKDGFKLTILHS
+33 AKKDGFNLTILHS

-58 RATKVKELRAANPNS
+58 RATKVKELRAANANS

-93 ETDMKLMNLMGYDAM
+93 EADMKLMNLMGYDAM
-108 TFGNHE
+108 AFGNHE
-114 FDLGSSPEGH
+114 FDLGASPEGH

-129 FVKGAEFPLLGS
+129 FVKGAEFPLLGA
-141 NLDFSKDSLFNGL
+141 NLDFSKDSLFDGL
-154 QFKTVTKDFKNGQ
+154 QFKTITKDFEDGK
-167 IYDGIIKEINGEK
+167 IYNGIIKEIDGEQ
-180 VGIFS
+180 VGIFG

-191 PTISSVANVKF
+191 PTISSVVNVQF
-202 ANYVDSA
+202 ANYIDSA

-220 VNKIV
+220 VNKIIAV
-225 ALTHI
+225 THI
-230 GYDDS
+230 GFDDS

-246 TVEGIDVIVGG
+246 AVEGIDVIVGG
-257 HTHTKLDKPV
+257 HTHTPLNKPV

-288 LGELDLTFNDNGAVV
+288 LGELDLTFDDNGAIV
-303 DYFGQLHA
+303 DYLGQLHPLKDVKA
-311 LNDKEKPVEADPEAT
+311 DAEAE

-332 KEKISKILNQ
+332 KEKISKMLNQ

-347 AVSPLNGGRNLW
+347 AVSPLNGGRGLW

-398 ASIDA
+398 AGIDA

-423 VKLKGAEIYEIAEHS
+423 VKLTGAEIYDIVEHS
-438 VKDFPKEF
+438 VKEFPKES

-466 KRVTSIK
+466 KRVKSIK

-481 AAYYKAATNTFTA
+481 ATYYKAATNTFTA

-529 LKKVDPKVEGRII
+529 LKKVDSKVEGRII

-566 DLAKGT
+566 DLTNGT
-572 SATTYSPNA
+572 TATTYSPNA
-581 NLTRAQAASFISRAL
+581 NLTRAQAASFIARAL

-601 GQASFSDIAKLNDA
+601 GQTTFSDLENVNPA
-615 TQKEIAAL
+615 TQKEITAL
-623 AEAGIVQGTNG
+623 AEAGIVQGVNG
-634 KFNPNAK
+634 KFNPNTK
-641 VKRYELAL
+641 VTRAQLSL
-649 MFTRAY
+649 MFARAY

-668 FSDISKYNT
+668 FSDISQYNA

-694 ANGKFMPGDN
+694 VNGKFMPSNN

-715 NYIPFVKESKESK
+715 NYIPFVKESK

>member
-1 MKWVKSI
+1 MKWIKSI
-8 AATTLAASLLATPGF
+8 AATTLVASLLATPGF
-23 AAHAAEATPT
+23 AAHAAETAPA
-33 ATKDGFKLTILHS
+33 ATKDSFKLTILHS
-46 NDTHA
+46 NDTHSHA
-51 HVEDAPK
+51 ENAPQ
-58 RATKVKELRAANPNS
+58 RATKIKELRAANQNS
-73 LLLDAGDVFS
+73 LLLDAGDALT
-83 GTLYFNEFAG
+83 GTLYFNEFTG
-93 ETDMKLMNLMGYDAM
+93 EVEMKLMNLMGYDAM

-129 FVKGAEFPLLGS
+129 FVKGAEFPLLGA
-141 NLDFSKDSLFNGL
+141 NLDFSKESLFNGL
-154 QFKTVTKDFKNGQ
+154 QFKTITKDFENGK
-167 IYDGIIKEINGEK
+167 IYNGIIKEVDGEK
-180 VGIFS
+180 VGIFG

-191 PTISSVANVKF
+191 PSISSVANVQF
-202 ANYVDSA
+202 ANYIDSA

-225 ALTHI
+225 ALTHL
-230 GYDDS
+230 GFDDS
-235 ADWDNDQLLAK
+235 KDFDNDQLLAAA
-246 TVEGIDVIVGG
+246 VEGIDVIVGG
-257 HTHTKLDKPV
+257 HTHTKLDKAV
-267 KAETPFKNPTII
+267 KAETSFKNPTII

-303 DYFGQLHA
+303 EYFGQLHA
-311 LNDKEKPVEADPEAT
+311 LNDKENPVAADPET
-326 ALLAPY
+326 TEMLAPY
-332 KEKISKILNQ
+332 TEKISAVKQQ

-347 AVSPLNGGRNLW
+347 AVSVLDGKRGLW

-423 VKLKGAEIYEIAEHS
+423 VKLTGAEIYDIAEHS
-438 VKDFPKEF
+438 VKEFPKES

-466 KRVTSIK
+466 KRVKSIK

-494 KGGDGYDTLKKVY
+494 KGGDGYETLEKAY
-507 EDGRVSE
+507 ADGRVSE

-521 MFIEHLDT
+521 MFIEHLTT
-529 LKKVDPKVEGRII
+529 LKNVNPKVEGRII
-542 ATIPFKDIAKGSETE
+542 ATIPFTDIAKGSETE

-566 DLAKGT
+566 DLTNGT
-572 SATTYSPNA
+572 TATTYSPNA
-581 NLTRAQAASFISRAL
+581 NLTRAQAASFIARAL

-601 GQASFSDIAKLNDA
+601 GQTTFSDLGNVNPA
-615 TQKEIAAL
+615 TQKEITAL
-623 AEAGIVQGTNG
+623 AEVGIVKGVNG
-634 KFNPNAK
+634 KFNPNTK
-641 VKRYELAL
+641 VTRAQLAL
-649 MFTRAY
+649 MFARAY
-655 NLQHDAKTGLKAD
+655 NLQHDAKAGIKAD
-668 FSDISKYNT
+668 FSDIAQYNT
-677 ETQNAIALMKDL
+677 ETQDAIALMKDL

-694 ANGKFMPGDN
+694 SNGKFMPSNN

-715 NYIPFVKESKESK
+715 NYTPYVKESK

>member
-8 AATTLAASLLATPGF
+8 AATTLVASLLATPGF
-23 AAHAAEATPT
+23 AAHAAETAPT
-33 ATKDGFKLTILHS
+33 ATKDGFKLTVLHS

-58 RATKVKELRAANPNS
+58 RATKVKELRAANKNS

-129 FVKGAEFPLLGS
+129 FVKGANFPLLGS
-141 NLDFSKDSLFNGL
+141 NLDFSKDSLFEGL
-154 QFKTVTKDFKNGQ
+154 QFKKVTKDFEKGK
-167 IYDGIIKEINGEK
+167 IYDGIIKEIAGEQ

-191 PTISSVANVKF
+191 PSISSVANVQF
-202 ANYVDSA
+202 ANYIDSA

-230 GYDDS
+230 GFDDS

-246 TVEGIDVIVGG
+246 AVEGIDVIVGG
-257 HTHTKLDKPV
+257 HTHTKLEKPV
-267 KAETPFKNPTII
+267 KAETSFKNPTII

-288 LGELDLTFNDNGAVV
+288 LGELDLTFDNNGAVV
-303 DYFGQLHA
+303 DYFGQLHS
-311 LNDKEKPVEADPEAT
+311 LTDKEKPVEADAEAA

-423 VKLKGAEIYEIAEHS
+423 VKLKGAEIYDIAEHS

-466 KRVTSIK
+466 KRVKSIK

-521 MFIEHLDT
+521 MFIEHLNT
-529 LKKVDPKVEGRII
+529 LKKVDAKVEGRVI
-542 ATIPFKDIAKGSETE
+542 ATIPFTDIVKGSETE

-566 DLAKGT
+566 DLTNGT
-572 SATTYSPNA
+572 SATIYSPNA
-581 NLTRAQAASFISRAL
+581 NLTRAQAASFITRAL

-601 GQASFSDIAKLNDA
+601 GQATFSDIANLKA
-615 TQKEIAAL
+615 ETQKEITAL
-623 AEAGIVQGTNG
+623 AEAGIVKGVNG
-634 KFNPNAK
+634 SKFNPNAK
-641 VKRYELAL
+641 VTRAQLAL
-649 MFTRAY
+649 MFSRAY

-668 FSDISKYNT
+668 FSDISQYDA
-677 ETQNAIALMKDL
+677 ETQNAIALLKDL

-694 ANGKFMPGDN
+694 ANGKFMPGNN

-715 NYIPFVKESKESK
+715 NYVPFVKESK

>member
-8 AATTLAASLLATPGF
+8 AATTLVASLLASPGF
-23 AAHAAEATPT
+23 AAQAAETTPT
-33 ATKDGFKLTILHS
+33 ATKDGFKLTVLHS
-46 NDTHA
+46 NDTHSHPEEA
-51 HVEDAPK
+51 TK
-58 RATKVKELRAANPNS
+58 RATKVKELRAANANS

-83 GTLYFNEFAG
+83 GTLYFNEFTG
-93 ETDMKLMNLMGYDAM
+93 EADMKLMNLMGYDAM

-141 NLDFSKDSLFNGL
+141 NLDFSKESLFDGL
-154 QFKTVTKDFKNGQ
+154 QFKTVTKDFENGK
-167 IYDGIIKEINGEK
+167 IYDGIIKEIDGEQ

-191 PTISSVANVKF
+191 PTISSVANVQF
-202 ANYVDSA
+202 ANYIDSA
-209 KKAVAEFEKQG
+209 KKAVAELEKQG
-220 VNKIV
+220 VNKII

-230 GYDDS
+230 GFDDS
-235 ADWDNDQLLAK
+235 SDWDNDQLLAK
-246 TVEGIDVIVGG
+246 AVEGIDVIVGG

-267 KAETPFKNPTII
+267 KAETSFKNPTII

-288 LGELDLTFNDNGAVV
+288 LGELDLTFDDNGAVV

-311 LNDKEKPVEADPEAT
+311 LKDVEADAEAE

-347 AVSPLNGGRNLW
+347 AVSPLNGDRGLW

-398 ASIDA
+398 AGIDA

-423 VKLKGAEIYEIAEHS
+423 VKLKGSEIYEIAEHS
-438 VKDFPKEF
+438 VKEFPKES

-466 KRVTSIK
+466 KRVKSIK

-481 AAYYKAATNTFTA
+481 AAYYKGATNTFTA
-494 KGGDGYDTLKKVY
+494 KGGDGYDTLTKVY

-529 LKKVDPKVEGRII
+529 LKKVDAKVEGRII
-542 ATIPFKDIAKGSETE
+542 ATIPFTDITKGSETE

-566 DLAKGT
+566 DLTKGT
-572 SATTYSPNA
+572 TATTYSPNA
-581 NLTRAQAASFISRAL
+581 NLTRAQAASFIARAL

-601 GQASFSDIAKLNDA
+601 GQATFSDIANVNPA
-615 TQKEIAAL
+615 TQKEITAL
-623 AEAGIVQGTNG
+623 AEAGIVKGVNG
-634 KFNPNAK
+634 KFNPNTK
-641 VKRYELAL
+641 VTRAQLAL
-649 MFTRAY
+649 MFARAY
-655 NLQHDAKTGLKAD
+655 NLQNDEKTGLKAD
-668 FSDISKYNT
+668 FSDISKYNA

-694 ANGKFMPGDN
+694 VNGKFMPGNN

-715 NYIPFVKESKESK
+715 NYIPFVKESK

>member
-8 AATTLAASLLATPGF
+8 AATTLAASLLATPSF
-23 AAHAAEATPT
+23 AAKAEEATPT
-33 ATKDGFKLTILHS
+33 ATKDGFNLTILHS

-51 HVEDAPK
+51 HVEAAPQ
-58 RATKVKELRAANPNS
+58 RATKVKELRAANANS

-83 GTLYFNEFAG
+83 GTLYFNQFTG
-93 ETDMKLMNLMGYDAM
+93 EVDMKLMNLMGYDAM
-108 TFGNHE
+108 VFGNHE

-129 FVKGAEFPLLGS
+129 FVKGADFPLLGS
-141 NLDFSKDSLFNGL
+141 NLDFSKDSLFDGL
-154 QFKTVTKDFKNGQ
+154 QSQTISKDFENGK
-167 IYDGIIKEINGEK
+167 IYNGIIKEVDGEK
-180 VGIFS
+180 VGIFG

-191 PTISSVANVKF
+191 PSISSVANVQF
-202 ANYVDSA
+202 ANYIDSA

-220 VNKIV
+220 INKII
-225 ALTHI
+225 ALTHL
-230 GYDDS
+230 GFDDS
-235 ADWDNDQLLAK
+235 KEFDNDQLLASA
-246 TVEGIDVIVGG
+246 VEGIDVIVGG
-257 HTHTKLDKPV
+257 HTHTKLEKAV
-267 KAETPFKNPTII
+267 KANTSFKNPTII

-303 DYFGQLHA
+303 EYFGQLHA
-311 LNDKEKPVEADPEAT
+311 LNDKEKPVKADAEAA

-332 KEKISKILNQ
+332 TEKITAVKQQ

-347 AVSPLNGGRNLW
+347 AVSVLDGKRGLW

-369 NLITDGMLAG
+369 NIITDGMLTG
-379 AKKIDPEVQFAFQN
+379 AQKIDPEVQFAFQN

-423 VKLKGAEIYEIAEHS
+423 VKMTGAEIYEIAEHS
-438 VKDFPKEF
+438 VKDFPKES

-452 SGLQVEFDGKAPAG
+452 SGLQVEFDGKATAG
-466 KRVTSIK
+466 KRVKSIK

-481 AAYYKAATNTFTA
+481 AATYKGATNTFTA
-494 KGGDGYDTLKKVY
+494 KGGDGFETLAKVY
-507 EDGRVSE
+507 ADGRVSE

-521 MFIEHLDT
+521 MFIDHLNT
-529 LKKVDPKVEGRII
+529 LKKVAAKVEGRIV
-542 ATIPFKDIAKGSETE
+542 ATIPFTDVAKGSETE

-566 DLAKGT
+566 DLTQGT

-581 NLTRAQAASFISRAL
+581 NLTRAQAASFIARVL

-601 GQASFSDIAKLNDA
+601 GAATFSDVTSLEVA
-615 TQKEIAAL
+615 TQKEITAL
-623 AEAGIVQGTNG
+623 AEAGIVQGQNG
-634 KFNPNAK
+634 KFNPTAK
-641 VKRYELAL
+641 VTRSQLAL
-649 MFTRAY
+649 MFARAY
-655 NLQHDAKTGLKAD
+655 NVQHDAKTGLTAD
-668 FSDISKYNT
+668 FSDISKYNA
-677 ETQNAIALMKDL
+677 ETQNAIALMQEL
-689 KIVSG
+689 QIASG
-694 ANGKFMPGDN
+694 SNGKFMPGNN

-715 NYIPFVKESKESK
+715 NYIPYVKESK

>member
-23 AAHAAEATPT
+23 AANAEETTPVT
-33 ATKDGFKLTILHS
+33 TKDGFKLTILHS

-51 HVEDAPK
+51 HVEAAPQ
-58 RATKVKELRAANPNS
+58 RATKVKELRAANANS

-83 GTLYFNEFAG
+83 GTLYFNQFTG
-93 ETDMKLMNLMGYDAM
+93 EVDMKLMNLMGYDAM
-108 TFGNHE
+108 VFGNHE

-129 FVKGAEFPLLGS
+129 FVKGADFPLLGS
-141 NLDFSKDSLFNGL
+141 NLDFSKDSLFDGL
-154 QFKTVTKDFKNGQ
+154 QFQTITKDFENGK
-167 IYDGIIKEINGEK
+167 IYNGIIKEIDGEK
-180 VGIFS
+180 VGVFG

-191 PTISSVANVKF
+191 PSISSVANVQF
-202 ANYVDSA
+202 ANYIDSA

-220 VNKIV
+220 VNKII
-225 ALTHI
+225 ALTHL
-230 GYDDS
+230 GFDDS
-235 ADWDNDQLLAK
+235 KEFDNDQLLASA
-246 TVEGIDVIVGG
+246 VEGIDVIVGG
-257 HTHTKLDKPV
+257 HTHTKLDKAV
-267 KAETPFKNPTII
+267 KAETSFKNPTII

-311 LNDKEKPVEADPEAT
+311 LNDKEKPVEADAEAT
-326 ALLAPY
+326 KLLAPY
-332 KEKISKILNQ
+332 TEKIAAVKQQ

-347 AVSPLNGGRNLW
+347 AVSVLDGKRGIW

-379 AKKIDPEVQFAFQN
+379 AQKIDPEVQFSFQN

-423 VKLKGAEIYEIAEHS
+423 VKMTGAEIYEIAEHS

-452 SGLQVEFDGKAPAG
+452 SGLQVEFDGKAEAG

-481 AAYYKAATNTFTA
+481 AATYKGATNTFTA
-494 KGGDGYDTLKKVY
+494 KGGDGFETLEKVY
-507 EDGRVSE
+507 ADGRVSE

-521 MFIEHLDT
+521 MFIDHLNS
-529 LKKVDPKVEGRII
+529 LKKVDPKVEGRIV
-542 ATIPFKDIAKGSETE
+542 ATIPFTDVAKGSETE
-557 GYVRDLYYR
+557 DYVRDLYYR
-566 DLAKGT
+566 DLTQGT

-581 NLTRAQAASFISRAL
+581 HLTRAQAASFIARVL

-601 GQASFSDIAKLNDA
+601 GEATFSDVTSLEEA
-615 TQKEIAAL
+615 TQKEITAL
-623 AEAGIVQGTNG
+623 AEAGIVQGQNG
-634 KFNPNAK
+634 KFNPTAK
-641 VKRYELAL
+641 VTRSQLAL
-649 MFTRAY
+649 MFARAY
-655 NLQHDAKTGLKAD
+655 NLQHDAKTGLTAD
-668 FSDISKYNT
+668 FSDISKYNA
-677 ETQNAIALMKDL
+677 ETQNAIALMQEL
-689 KIVSG
+689 EIASG
-694 ANGKFMPGDN
+694 SNGKFMPANN

-715 NYIPFVKESKESK
+715 NYIPYVKESK